1 MSLKSIWKSTVELSE
16 KLEEVSDVFVYE
28 KKWERQE
35 IDNLPILD
43 ENNFKFYVWQ
53 TRNTNASQFYS
64 EEFYIWALEKL
75 LKNTPK
81 NSIITI
87 EVWADLKNILILW
100 EEKEQNIASEQIWY
114 IKWLI
119 EKNFK
124 KYEKRIQILNLKDNH
139 KSLFQGL
146 EKKPKIDKKD
156 YINNLDNNFNSNDIY
171 NLLYQALESE
181 NWTFK
186 NSIKKLVPK
195 SLKNINNSILYPLSE
210 FAFRITDYINWV
222 YIQWWERNQKKFD
235 VIIQYIINWWYNDFS
250 SIKKIHDFIKSK
262 DLKNNFS
269 SLHFNKEK
277 AIKEREKKDFR
288 KKLKNTIIKYWVVVS
303 LIILWP
309 TAW

>member
-186 NSIKKLVPK
+186 NSIK
-195 SLKNINNSILYPLSE
+195 N
-210 FAFRITDYINWV
+210 
-222 YIQWWERNQKKFD
+222 
-235 VIIQYIINWWYNDFS
+235 
-250 SIKKIHDFIKSK
+250 
-262 DLKNNFS
+262 
-269 SLHFNKEK
+269 
-277 AIKEREKKDFR
+277 
-288 KKLKNTIIKYWVVVS
+288 
-303 LIILWP
+303 
-309 TAW
+309 